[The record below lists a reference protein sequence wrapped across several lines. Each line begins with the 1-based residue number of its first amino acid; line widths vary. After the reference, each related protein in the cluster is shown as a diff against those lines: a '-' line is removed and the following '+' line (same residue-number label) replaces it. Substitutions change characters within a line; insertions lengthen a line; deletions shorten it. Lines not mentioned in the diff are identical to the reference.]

1 MHKGLNKFC
10 KKENYVVPF
19 LQLLLQLET
28 QHLKCYVFVDLN
40 RKLEKKKTSSIS
52 ETIVTVWNTA
62 LEVLCVC

>member
-1 MHKGLNKFC
+1 MFWLKKTYLVHKGLNKFC

-40 RKLEKKKTSSIS
+40 RKLEKK
-52 ETIVTVWNTA
+52 ENYFHF
-62 LEVLCVC
+62 